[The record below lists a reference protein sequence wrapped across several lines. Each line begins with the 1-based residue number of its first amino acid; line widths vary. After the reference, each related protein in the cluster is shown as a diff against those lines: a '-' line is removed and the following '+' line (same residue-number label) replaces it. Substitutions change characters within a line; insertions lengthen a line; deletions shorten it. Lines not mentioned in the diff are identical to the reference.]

1 MPDKPLP
8 QIRGK
13 IEFRQIHAPFCVKFS
28 RVLRESHA
36 VWERGVAAWFRQGEA
51 ADPAMRD
58 GDACPTKIAN
68 HATTG
73 CGAALTPPQASQTL
87 PASMAEP
94 KENRI
99 APASGAGLMEK
110 IVSLCKRRGFIY
122 QSSEIYGGIN
132 GFWDYGP
139 LGAELKRNVKELWWN
154 AMTRR
159 RDDVVGLEATII
171 MHPQIWKAS
180 GHVDTFADLMVEDPI
195 TNRRFRADQIDPQSG
210 TIYRFKGAIRNSVI
224 STMVKLKKENPNLPV
239 PIWLEEAF
247 RREKE
252 SDKFKTELT
261 EQLLE
266 CEAEEFFKAGI
277 RLSEAQARELGS
289 LEPFSVLVPDGKP
302 PESARK
308 TAKQYYTKRGVDS
321 PDLVGP
327 VVREHVEASTKYSPE
342 TGAELTEPRPFNL
355 MFKTYVGPIENEDNI
370 AYLRPETAQAIFA
383 QFKNVLE
390 TSRQKVPFGIAQVGK
405 AFRNEVTPRNFTFRS
420 REFEQMELEFFIKP
434 DEVVE
439 AISGKVAGAAEAFGV
454 PPSGGPEP
462 AKAGTP
468 NPEPNWGWEAWL
480 KYWVE
485 ERIKFYEAVGL
496 PRESLV
502 EYWQKPEELAHYARA
517 TIDILYKFP
526 FSKRDAQGELT
537 GEELEGVAARSDFDL
552 SQHERF
558 SGKPMGVFDEEL
570 RAAWSRPDGI
580 DEAKKKELWQR
591 YHDARL
597 KYLMQMGVEQAKA
610 EKEAREDA
618 DGLAKGQY
626 IPHVIEPSAGV
637 DRLIL
642 ALICNAYHEDRMPDE
657 KGRLETRVL
666 LKFHPRVAP
675 IKVAVLPLLKNKPE
689 LVKKAQEVRDL
700 LRPHMN
706 VFYDDAGAIG
716 RRYRRQDE
724 AGTPFCVTIDF
735 DTLGE
740 KTELK
745 DTVTMRYRDDGRQE
759 RIAIGELLNWLLP
772 KIR

>member
-1 MPDKPLP
+1 
-8 QIRGK
+8 
-13 IEFRQIHAPFCVKFS
+13 
-28 RVLRESHA
+28 
-36 VWERGVAAWFRQGEA
+36 
-51 ADPAMRD
+51 
-58 GDACPTKIAN
+58 
-68 HATTG
+68 
-73 CGAALTPPQASQTL
+73 
-87 PASMAEP
+87 MAEP
-94 KENRI
+94 KENV
-99 APASGAGLMEK
+99 LMEK
-110 IVSLCKRRGFIY
+110 IVSLCKRRGFIF

-154 AMTRR
+154 TMIRQ
-159 RDDVVGLEATII
+159 RDDVAGLEATII
-171 MHPQIWKAS
+171 MSPKIWQAS

-224 STMVKLKKENPNLPV
+224 STMVKLKKENPNLLV

-308 TAKQYYTKRGVDS
+308 IAKQYYTKRGVDS

-327 VVREHVEASTKYSPE
+327 VVKERVEASTKYSPE
-342 TGAELTEPRPFNL
+342 TGAELTDARPFNL
-355 MFKTYVGPIENEDNI
+355 MFKTFVGPVESEDNV

-390 TSRQKVPFGIAQVGK
+390 TSRQRVPFGIAQVGK

-439 AISGKVAGAAEAFGV
+439 AICGRVAPAAEISKPESEQRAASV
-454 PPSGGPEP
+454 SLADPSSISYAGKMP
-462 AKAGTP
+462 AARSD
-468 NPEPNWGWEAWL
+468 WGWEAWH

-485 ERIKFYEAVGL
+485 ERIAFYEGIGL
-496 PRESLV
+496 SRATLE

-517 TIDILYKFP
+517 CVDILFKFP
-526 FSKRDAQGELT
+526 FGTQ
-537 GEELEGVAARSDFDL
+537 ELEGIAARSDFDL

-570 RAAWSRPDGI
+570 RAAWGKLPKEKSD
-580 DEAKKKELWQR
+580 ELWRR
-591 YHDARL
+591 YYENRK
-597 KYLMQMGVEQAKA
+597 KYLVKMGVEAEQATKDA
-610 EKEAREDA
+610 TEDA
-618 DGLAKGQY
+618 NGLAKGQY

-642 ALICNAYHEDRMPDE
+642 ALITNAYSEVTETDD
-657 KGRLETRVL
+657 KGKTNTRVIM
-666 LKFHPRVAP
+666 KFHPRVAP
-675 IKVAVLPLLKNKPE
+675 IKAGVMPLLKNKPE
-689 LVKKAQEVRDL
+689 LVKKAIEVRDR
-700 LRPHMN
+700 LRPWMN
-706 VFYDDAGAIG
+706 VFYDDGGSIG
-716 RRYRRQDE
+716 RRYARQDE

-740 KTELK
+740 KPELK
-745 DTVTMRYRDDGRQE
+745 DTVTVRYRDDGRQE
-759 RIAIGELLNWLLP
+759 RMAISELLNWLLP
-772 KIR
+772 KVR